1 MSSVKSP
8 NRVTQSSWHPHTGPG
23 KATVEVMDRLQSTTR
38 YIVLIGAAILFLA
51 PFLRLISTSLK
62 TNDQIVQGSASWI
75 PRPLTLQN
83 YANAFTSVPLLRY
96 GKNTLIVAFFSVVGA
111 LFSNT
116 VVAYGFSRLEWRS
129 RELFFLVTLATL
141 MLPFQVTMVPLF
153 MMFSRLHWTNT
164 FLPLIVPCF
173 FGNAFYIFLLR
184 QFFLGIPRD
193 LSEAARLEGASE
205 LQILWHVIVPLA
217 RPALLAVAL
226 FQFLFSW
233 NDFLGPL
240 IYLND
245 QSKFTLALGLAN
257 MQSAIGLS
265 DFGAIMAAATV
276 TVVPVTIVFIFTQ
289 RYFIEGI
296 LTARAKS

>member
-1 MSSVKSP
+1 
-8 NRVTQSSWHPHTGPG
+8 
-23 KATVEVMDRLQSTTR
+23 
-38 YIVLIGAAILFLA
+38 
-51 PFLRLISTSLK
+51 
-62 TNDQIVQGSASWI
+62 
-75 PRPLTLQN
+75 
-83 YANAFTSVPLLRY
+83 
-96 GKNTLIVAFFSVVGA
+96 
-111 LFSNT
+111 
-116 VVAYGFSRLEWRS
+116 
-129 RELFFLVTLATL
+129 
-141 MLPFQVTMVPLF
+141 
-153 MMFSRLHWTNT
+153 MFSRLHWTNT

-205 LQILWHVIVPLA
+205 LQILWHVILPLA
-217 RPALLAVAL
+217 RSALLAVAL

-276 TVVPVTIVFIFTQ
+276 TVAPVTIVFIFTQ
-289 RYFIEGI
+289 RYFIGGI
-296 LTARAKS
+296 LTSRAKS

>member
-1 MSSVKSP
+1 VSGASKAGRIESSV
-8 NRVTQSSWHPHTGPG
+8 RHGVLMLL
-23 KATVEVMDRLQSTTR
+23 ALVFTT
-38 YIVLIGAAILFLA
+38 
-51 PFLRLISTSLK
+51 PFLWLLSTSLK
-62 TNDQIVQGSASWI
+62 TNQQIVQSSPDWI
-75 PRPLTLQN
+75 PRPATLEN
-83 YANAFTSVPLLRY
+83 FLNAFHTVPLLEY
-96 GKNTLIVAFFSVVGA
+96 GKNTLIVTLFSVLGA
-111 LFSNT
+111 LCSNT
-116 VVAYGFSRLEWRS
+116 LVAYGFSRIQWRS
-129 RELFFLVTLATL
+129 REFFFIITLATL

-153 MMFSRLHWTNT
+153 IMFSKMHWTNT

-184 QFFLGIPRD
+184 QFFLGIPRE
-193 LSEAARLEGASE
+193 LSEAARIEGATE
-205 LQILWHVIVPLA
+205 LQILWHIILPLA
-217 RPALLAVAL
+217 RPALFTVAL

-265 DFGAIMAAATV
+265 DFGMIMAAAVV
-276 TVVPVTIVFIFTQ
+276 TVLPVILLFIFTQ

-296 LTARAKS
+296 VQAKVTS

>member
-1 MSSVKSP
+1 VSGVS
-8 NRVTQSSWHPHTGPG
+8 
-23 KATVEVMDRLQSTTR
+23 KAGRIERLVRHGVLMVLALVFTT
-38 YIVLIGAAILFLA
+38 
-51 PFLRLISTSLK
+51 PFLWLLSTSLK
-62 TNDQIVQGSASWI
+62 TNEQIVQSSPDWI
-75 PRPLTLQN
+75 PRPATLQN
-83 YANAFTSVPLLRY
+83 FLNAFHTVPLLEY
-96 GKNTLIVAFFSVVGA
+96 GKNTLIVTLFSVLGA
-111 LFSNT
+111 LCSNT
-116 VVAYGFSRLEWRS
+116 LVAYGFSRIQWRS
-129 RELFFLVTLATL
+129 REFFFIVTLATL

-153 MMFSRLHWTNT
+153 IMFSKLHWTNT

-184 QFFLGIPRD
+184 QFFLGIPRE
-193 LSEAARLEGASE
+193 LSEAARIEGASE
-205 LQILWHVIVPLA
+205 LQILWHIILPLA
-217 RPALLAVAL
+217 RPALFTVAL

-265 DFGAIMAAATV
+265 DFGMIMAAAMV
-276 TVVPVTIVFIFTQ
+276 TVLPVILLFIFAQ

-296 LTARAKS
+296 VQAKVTS

>member
-1 MSSVKSP
+1 MSGAFKAGRIESSV
-8 NRVTQSSWHPHTGPG
+8 RHGI
-23 KATVEVMDRLQSTTR
+23 L
-38 YIVLIGAAILFLA
+38 IVLAVIFTT
-51 PFLRLISTSLK
+51 PFLWLLSTSLK
-62 TNDQIVQGSASWI
+62 TNEQIVQSSPDWI
-75 PRPLTLQN
+75 PRPATVQN
-83 YANAFTSVPLLRY
+83 FLNAFHTVPLLEY
-96 GKNTLIVAFFSVVGA
+96 GKNTLIVTLFSVLGA
-111 LFSNT
+111 LCSNT
-116 VVAYGFSRLEWRS
+116 LVAYGFSRIQWRS
-129 RELFFLVTLATL
+129 REFFFIVTLATL

-153 MMFSRLHWTNT
+153 IMFSKLHWTNT

-184 QFFLGIPRD
+184 QFFLGIPRE
-193 LSEAARLEGASE
+193 LSEAARIEGASE
-205 LQILWHVIVPLA
+205 LQILWHIILPLA
-217 RPALLAVAL
+217 RPALFTVAL

-265 DFGAIMAAATV
+265 DFGMIMAAAVV
-276 TVVPVTIVFIFTQ
+276 TVLPVILLFIFAQ

-296 LTARAKS
+296 VQAKVTS

>member
-1 MSSVKSP
+1 VSGAFKAGRIESSV
-8 NRVTQSSWHPHTGPG
+8 RHGI
-23 KATVEVMDRLQSTTR
+23 L
-38 YIVLIGAAILFLA
+38 IVLAVIFTT
-51 PFLRLISTSLK
+51 PFLWLLSTSLK
-62 TNDQIVQGSASWI
+62 TNEQIVQSSPDWI
-75 PRPLTLQN
+75 PRPATVQN
-83 YANAFTSVPLLRY
+83 FLNAFHTVPLLEY
-96 GKNTLIVAFFSVVGA
+96 GKNTLIVTLFSVLGA
-111 LFSNT
+111 LCSNT
-116 VVAYGFSRLEWRS
+116 LAAYGFSRIQWRS
-129 RELFFLVTLATL
+129 REFFFIVTLATL

-153 MMFSRLHWTNT
+153 IMFSKLHWTNT

-184 QFFLGIPRD
+184 QFFLGIPRE
-193 LSEAARLEGASE
+193 LSEAARIEGASE
-205 LQILWHVIVPLA
+205 LQILWHIILPLA
-217 RPALLAVAL
+217 RPALFTVAL

-265 DFGAIMAAATV
+265 DFGMIMAAAVV
-276 TVVPVTIVFIFTQ
+276 TVLPVILLFIFAQ

-296 LTARAKS
+296 VQAKVTS

>member
-1 MSSVKSP
+1 MSSVQSP
-8 NRVTQSSWHPHTGPG
+8 NRVTQSARRPHTRPRERSAAV
-23 KATVEVMDRLQSTTR
+23 KDRLQHTTR
-38 YIVLIGAAILFLA
+38 YIVLIGAAILFLV
-51 PFLRLISTSLK
+51 PFLWLISTSLK
-62 TNDQIVQGSASWI
+62 TNDQIVQGSTSWI

-83 YANAFTSVPLLRY
+83 YANAFTSVPLFEY
-96 GKNTLIVAFFSVVGA
+96 AKNTLVIAVFSVIGA

-116 VVAYGFSRLEWRS
+116 LVAYGFSRLEWRS

-153 MMFSRLHWTNT
+153 IMFSRLRWTNT

-184 QFFLGIPRD
+184 HFFWHF
-193 LSEAARLEGASE
+193 
-205 LQILWHVIVPLA
+205 ILPLA
-217 RPALLAVAL
+217 RPALFTVAL

-265 DFGAIMAAATV
+265 DFGTIMAAAAV
-276 TVVPVTIVFIFTQ
+276 TVAPVMLLFIFTQ

-296 LTARAKS
+296 VRARTTS

>member
-1 MSSVKSP
+1 LPVAFCTDDFTYDSVSAAFKP
-8 NRVTQSSWHPHTGPG
+8 YRWHDLVRHG
-23 KATVEVMDRLQSTTR
+23 A
-38 YIVLIGAAILFLA
+38 LIFLGILFVT
-51 PFLRLISTSLK
+51 PFLWLLSTSLK
-62 TNDQIVQGSASWI
+62 TNDQIVQSSPAWI
-75 PRPLTLQN
+75 PKPATLQN
-83 YANAFTSVPLLRY
+83 YANAFGTAPLLEY
-96 GKNTLIVAFFSVVGA
+96 GKNTLIVTVFSVLGA
-111 LFSNT
+111 LCSNT
-116 VVAYGFSRLEWRS
+116 LVAYGFSRIRWRG
-129 RELFFLVTLATL
+129 REFLFVVTLATL

-153 MMFSRLHWTNT
+153 IMFSRLHWTNT

-184 QFFLGIPRD
+184 QFFLGIPRE
-193 LSEAARLEGASE
+193 LSEAARIEGASE
-205 LQILWHVIVPLA
+205 LQIIWHIILPLA
-217 RPALLAVAL
+217 RPALFTVAL

-265 DFGAIMAAATV
+265 DFGMIMAAAAV
-276 TVVPVTIVFIFTQ
+276 TVAPVILLFIFTQ

-296 LTARAKS
+296 IRSQATF

>member
-1 MSSVKSP
+1 MI
-8 NRVTQSSWHPHTGPG
+8 GPS
-23 KATVEVMDRLQSTTR
+23 KTR
-38 YIVLIGAAILFLA
+38 RIQGLGRHGLLLVLGVAFLM
-51 PFLRLISTSLK
+51 PFLWLLSTSLK
-62 TNDQIVQGSASWI
+62 TNEQIVQASPTLI
-75 PRPLTLQN
+75 PQPATFEN
-83 YANAFTSVPLLRY
+83 YPNAFKAVPLLQY
-96 GKNTLIVAFFSVVGA
+96 GKNTLIVTIFSVLGA
-111 LFSNT
+111 LCSNT
-116 VVAYGFSRLEWRS
+116 LVAYGFSRLQWRS
-129 RELFFLVTLATL
+129 REFFFIITLATL

-153 MMFSRLHWTNT
+153 IMFSRLHWTNT

-184 QFFLGIPRD
+184 QFFLGIPRE
-193 LSEAARLEGASE
+193 LSEAARIEGASE
-205 LQILWHVIVPLA
+205 LKILWYIILPLA
-217 RPALLAVAL
+217 RPALFTVAL

-265 DFGAIMAAATV
+265 DFGMIMAAATV
-276 TVVPVTIVFIFTQ
+276 TVAPVMLLFVLTQ

-296 LTARAKS
+296 VRARST

>member
-1 MSSVKSP
+1 VSGVS
-8 NRVTQSSWHPHTGPG
+8 
-23 KATVEVMDRLQSTTR
+23 KAGRIERLVRHGVLMVLALVFTT
-38 YIVLIGAAILFLA
+38 
-51 PFLRLISTSLK
+51 PFLWLLSTSLK
-62 TNDQIVQGSASWI
+62 TNEQIVQSSPDWI
-75 PRPLTLQN
+75 PRPATLQN
-83 YANAFTSVPLLRY
+83 FLNAFHTVPLLEY
-96 GKNTLIVAFFSVVGA
+96 GKNTLIVTLFSVLGA
-111 LFSNT
+111 LCSNT
-116 VVAYGFSRLEWRS
+116 LVAYGFSRIQWRS
-129 RELFFLVTLATL
+129 REFFFIVTLATL

-153 MMFSRLHWTNT
+153 IMFSKLHWTNT

-184 QFFLGIPRD
+184 QFFLGIPRE
-193 LSEAARLEGASE
+193 LSEAARIEGASE
-205 LQILWHVIVPLA
+205 LQILWHIILPLA
-217 RPALLAVAL
+217 RPALFTVAL

-265 DFGAIMAAATV
+265 DFGMIMAAAVV
-276 TVVPVTIVFIFTQ
+276 TVLPVILLFIFTQ

-296 LTARAKS
+296 VQAKVTS

>member
-1 MSSVKSP
+1 VSGAFKAGRIESSV
-8 NRVTQSSWHPHTGPG
+8 RHGI
-23 KATVEVMDRLQSTTR
+23 L
-38 YIVLIGAAILFLA
+38 IVLAVIFTT
-51 PFLRLISTSLK
+51 PFLWLLSTSLK
-62 TNDQIVQGSASWI
+62 TNEQIVQSSPDWI
-75 PRPLTLQN
+75 PRPATVQN
-83 YANAFTSVPLLRY
+83 FLNAFHTVPLLEY
-96 GKNTLIVAFFSVVGA
+96 GKNTLIVTLFSVLGA
-111 LFSNT
+111 LCSNT
-116 VVAYGFSRLEWRS
+116 LVAYGFSRIQWRS
-129 RELFFLVTLATL
+129 REFLFIVTLATL

-153 MMFSRLHWTNT
+153 IMFSKLHWTNT

-184 QFFLGIPRD
+184 QFFLGIPRE
-193 LSEAARLEGASE
+193 LSEAARIEGASE
-205 LQILWHVIVPLA
+205 LQILWHIILPLA
-217 RPALLAVAL
+217 RPALFTVAL

-265 DFGAIMAAATV
+265 DFGMIMAAAVV
-276 TVVPVTIVFIFTQ
+276 TVLPVILLFIFAQ

-296 LTARAKS
+296 VQAKVTS